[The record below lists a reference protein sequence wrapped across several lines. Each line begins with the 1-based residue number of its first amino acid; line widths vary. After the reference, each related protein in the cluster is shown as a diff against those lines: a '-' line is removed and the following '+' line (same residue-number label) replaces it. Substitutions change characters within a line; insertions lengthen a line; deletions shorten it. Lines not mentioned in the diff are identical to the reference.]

1 MYTNR
6 SETASMDRADEN
18 RENELQGAAESRW
31 EMRIKIMDLKL
42 GPSLSKFPKDN
53 VGQDFRVCS

>member
-6 SETASMDRADEN
+6 SETASMDRADGN
-18 RENELQGAAESRW
+18 RENELQESAESRW
-31 EMRIKIMDLKL
+31 EMRIKTVDLKL

-53 VGQDFRVCS
+53 VGQYFRACS